1 MVNYSRLERTI
12 AWGYIVRELIGASS
26 LLRVSRRSLP
36 PPDVAIILHRCK
48 AVAFGNVGVSEAE
61 RHLQRKCMRTSSLR
75 VFRKASPTASK
86 GIRKGGFLFVPIVSG
101 GAPTERNKE
110 MKKTIERITS
120 TAILSVAFMLCAS
133 STWAG
138 LVAEWNGDFNVTK
151 KNGWTLTVGTGNTFA
166 NGVITIGASS
176 TTPVTIAHST
186 GYQRVTVVVGI
197 KTSSADTVGTVVSP
211 VYGNDASPY
220 AYLDVENSSSQ
231 IWYGWYNGTEYDD
244 DWDKDNT
251 VTWSN
256 DSVQYVTF
264 VADTATA
271 SGTEPR
277 GSTIYHNGSVVDG
290 RKNGLVSSSA
300 YVKTI
305 GVGGNPSRG
314 VEGMLNGAVISY
326 VAIYDVAL
334 TSSTT
339 PAVASAS
346 VPDNLNLMYL
356 ISGDTIGASNGIALA
371 NDAGYGDVV
380 PTVWASGY
388 RNYTGDSP
396 AGKYGKAARL
406 NGGSLGLVD
415 NTNGL
420 GLNTTDGFT
429 ISFWANLPDGTTDQW
444 KSFLGI
450 RVGASNIR
458 LEKQDSANWAMYY
471 FNADT
476 APSGGDKFSGV
487 SYTASTWAHYALVFA
502 PNNGDITLFK
512 DGSLVK
518 TLAAADN
525 ADIHGTLYQ
534 VGMGQGRSGSA
545 VDSALRGSKP
555 ENAYIDDLAIFKGA
569 LSASQIS
576 AIATSESAISGPV
589 YGTYRTVS
597 FATPQ
602 ESVWATANL
611 PNFAKTVTY
620 GSGTV
625 SFANDA
631 YSKSTVNGKAARLT
645 SIVGGSFTEIDGY
658 VKYQETADTTSDVYL
673 RVAGDTTATRI
684 NGFGEADY
692 QAGTR
697 AITGNILVNL
707 TGSVVAD
714 FVMAAGYKGGS
725 GTALTGNAG
734 VVVDGSAVVRG
745 TLMGGWSSVHNHRP
759 LITGNTYVRVNNVQ
773 STTGN
778 VSEGSIPNGYI
789 MGGSSY
795 QGNYGRSRI
804 TGNTSVDVS
813 LGSGATG
820 TFVKNILGGS
830 YGNGGSEV
838 TEVGGSSS
846 VAVTAPNAVTF
857 SGNIIGGC
865 WANSGTASVGGNTS
879 VTLNGGTYTGTIYA
893 GGYGNGTSTVT
904 GNATLT
910 LNGGVYT
917 GATLKSGTATG
928 TKSLV
933 IADNA
938 DLSSSTITDS
948 GFGALSVAA
957 TKTLTLGTKRLTG
970 NNDPVLASAS
980 EGVITLTL
988 TEEEYTAKYAEF
1000 LKCEAS
1006 DVSGQYVIYYNNN
1019 DITSEIASK
1028 VNVLAGK
1035 LTYLDSSSCEST
1047 IAAETSVN
1055 WDDVIWT
1062 KADSSTDTMANVSA
1076 SPTANATLT
1085 LNGTLVI
1092 ASPVTFAGEQLA
1104 ITGSGTIKFTGSAT
1118 LTAAVALNI
1127 DSGIALDFSGLTNL
1141 TNMGVDTIMS
1151 AGNST
1156 VIAATSTVYP
1166 EGWNCRTVTSSDS
1179 MKICGARLASDVISV
1194 NIIGG
1199 TLYEGTTWYTG
1210 CTIGESN
1217 TAGYLPIQGAK
1228 WNQTVHASKP
1238 AVSSVDVQTDALKEV
1253 RSDNSVVTS
1262 AGVTMTIKASGPY
1275 ADFWSGVS
1283 RDNED
1288 GNSQLMYGYLDDGE
1302 VSDGKGAKI
1311 VVNNIPYSEYA
1322 VLVYM
1327 GTDQKSGSFGCVYAN
1342 GTGYYGANGL
1352 TVEGTS
1358 AWGSYASTH
1367 GSITLG
1373 EGSNYLRIAG
1383 LTGSSVTIQGSKS
1396 ANGNRCGIS
1405 GVQIVNTGLRG
1416 ATYSATLEGSDA
1428 TLLPSGTSTGMTK
1441 TSTETWINNGEGK
1454 IYLTNPSD
1462 ATSTVTIGENVS
1474 VKVVKIM
1481 GAGKVTLA
1489 IGAGSALS
1497 ISGGKIDLSEF
1508 SGTLCVDSTVSQTF
1522 FEGVSTNGG
1531 TVRFLGTGLSFAG
1544 AASLPLGRVAL
1555 KSATLT
1561 GDLQLN
1567 NRTLVVEDGD
1577 SVILNGS
1584 NNSRTSMQFAIS
1596 GGSLTVKGGDFW
1608 FGNGSTFTQT
1618 GGTVTLESTS
1628 TSMSDSGCVIFGFS
1642 SGGGTVNISGGTFDM
1657 SGATLCLWT
1666 GTTSLTLSGNAVF
1679 KVKGIWSNASKNVTV
1694 GGSSKLILTGTQGI
1708 YNNLGSLTMNG
1719 GTIEFQETATI
1730 SEPLTLTSGVEST
1743 INIAANK
1750 TATISTVALSAAP
1763 TGGDKMLATN
1773 GGTISINTVTVGGEA
1788 QSFDLCYESDGVYVA
1803 AAEYNS
1809 VKYYSVV
1816 AAISVAGDA
1825 NLADITLLNG
1835 CTTVPEGYVIS
1846 NGHIGKGVAK
1856 IGSTYYVTLQEAIA
1870 AASDES
1876 TVTLLENISLTDR
1889 LFVNAGTTP
1898 VYGGTNNRYATTS
1911 ANNAITLDLNGHSI
1925 TTASNIALAGGSL
1938 TITGSGTITTTNGGA
1953 APVEI
1958 YGKGDLSNKRTLVID
1973 EYVRLVGGTY
1983 GLNIFGSNDAQ
1994 VNKIDV
2000 TVNGTITGTLFVLGN
2015 LTNAANEIN
2024 IVVNGTIAATASTV
2038 DDVNVGVALNGNAN
2052 VTVNDGASIS
2062 GDSGIEVRAGS
2073 LTVKGGTITAT
2084 AQTYSYKPNGSGST
2098 TKGAAI
2104 AIAQHTTVVNL
2115 TATLSGGTLV
2125 GVEQVGITNVNGSMA
2140 GVTVQA
2146 TSSYTESAEIPA
2158 GYKWVETETPGVYTL
2173 EGTVGTTFTVY

>member
-1 MVNYSRLERTI
+1 MDSI
-12 AWGYIVRELIGASS
+12 I
-26 LLRVSRRSLP
+26 RRAFSP
-36 PPDVAIILHRCK
+36 F
-48 AVAFGNVGVSEAE
+48 AVA
-61 RHLQRKCMRTSSLR
+61 LR
-75 VFRKASPTASK
+75 A
-86 GIRKGGFLFVPIVSG
+86 
-101 GAPTERNKE
+101 
-110 MKKTIERITS
+110 ITL
-120 TAILSVAFMLCAS
+120 TLVICATGS
-133 STWAG
+133 AWAG
-138 LVAEWNGDFNVTK
+138 LVAEWNGDFGVPQ

-211 VYGNDASPY
+211 VYGNNASPY

-231 IWYGWYNGTEYDD
+231 IWYGWYNGSTYDD

-314 VEGMLNGAVISY
+314 ADGMLNGAIISY
-326 VAIYDVAL
+326 VAIYDAAL

-356 ISGDTIGASNGIALA
+356 ISGDTIGTSDGIALA

-406 NGGSLGLVD
+406 NGGSLGLVE

-518 TLAAADN
+518 TLAAAEN

-534 VGMGQGRSGSA
+534 VGMGQGRNGSA

-555 ENAYIDDLAIFKGA
+555 ENAYIDDLAILKGA

-589 YGTYRTVS
+589 YGMYRTVS

-631 YSKSTVNGKAARLT
+631 YSKSTVNGKEARLT
-645 SIVGGSFTEIDGY
+645 SIMGGSFTEIDGY
-658 VKYQETADTTSDVYL
+658 IKNSEVASTTTSDVYL
-673 RVAGDTTATRI
+673 KVSGDTTATRV
-684 NGFGEADY
+684 NGMGETHWTGS
-692 QAGTR
+692 GTR
-697 AITGNILVNL
+697 TLTGNVLVNL
-707 TGSVVAD
+707 TGSAVVD
-714 FVMAAGYKGGS
+714 YVMGAGYKGGTPTELS
-725 GTALTGNAG
+725 GNVG
-734 VVVDGSAVVRG
+734 VVIDGDAIVKG
-745 TLMGGWSSVHNHRP
+745 TILGGWSSAHDYKP
-759 LITGNTYVRVNNVQ
+759 KISGSTYVLVKNVQ
-773 STTGN
+773 GTNGASA
-778 VSEGSIPNGYI
+778 EGSIPNGYI

-795 QGNYGRSRI
+795 QTNYGRSWI
-804 TGNTSVDVS
+804 TQNTSVTVD
-813 LGSGATG
+813 LPNEATG
-820 TFVKNILGGS
+820 TFVKGIVGGS
-830 YGNGGSEV
+830 YGSESNASK
-838 TEVGGSSS
+838 TTQIDGSSS
-846 VAVTAPNAVTF
+846 VAITAPDAVTF

-865 WANSGTASVGGNTS
+865 WANSGIASVGENAS

-893 GGYGNGTSTVT
+893 GGYGSGTPTVT

-910 LNGGVYT
+910 LNGGVYS
-917 GATLKSGTATG
+917 GATLLAGAASG

-933 IADNA
+933 ITGNV
-938 DLSSSTITDS
+938 DLSNTTIADS
-948 GFGALSVAA
+948 GFGVLSVAGD
-957 TKTLTLGTKRLTG
+957 KTLTLGTKRLTG
-970 NNDPVLASAS
+970 NNDPILSSSS
-980 EGVITLTL
+980 EGVIALTL
-988 TEEEYTAKYAEF
+988 TEEEYTSKYAEL

-1006 DVSGQYVIYYNNN
+1006 DVSGQYVIYYNDT

-1035 LTYLDSSSCEST
+1035 LTYLDSSSYEST
-1047 IAAETSVN
+1047 IAAQTSMA
-1055 WDDVIWT
+1055 WDEVTWT
-1062 KADSSTDTMANVSA
+1062 KADSTVDTMANVAA
-1076 SPTANATLT
+1076 SSTANATLL

-1092 ASPVTFAGEQLA
+1092 SSPVTFAGEVLE
-1104 ITGSGTIKFTGSAT
+1104 ITGSGTIRFTDSAT
-1118 LTAAVALNI
+1118 LTAAISLNI
-1127 DSGIALDFSGLTNL
+1127 GTGITLDFAGLTNL
-1141 TNMGVDTIMS
+1141 TNMGIDTIIS
-1151 AGNST
+1151 AGNDVS
-1156 VIAATSTVYP
+1156 IETSSVSYP
-1166 EGWNCRTVTSSDS
+1166 AGWACHTITSSDS
-1179 MKICGARLASDVISV
+1179 MRIIGACFASDTISV

-1210 CTIGESN
+1210 SSIADSN
-1217 TAGYLPIQGAK
+1217 TAGYLPILGTK
-1228 WNQTVHASKP
+1228 WNQTVHESKP

-1283 RDNED
+1283 RDDDD

-1327 GTDQKSGSFGCVYAN
+1327 GTDQSSGSFGCVYVN

-1474 VKVVKIM
+1474 VKVFKIM

-1567 NRTLVVEDGD
+1567 NRTLVIEDGD

-1584 NNSRTSMQFAIS
+1584 NASRTSMKFEIS
-1596 GGSLTVKGGDFW
+1596 GGTLTVKGDNFW

-1628 TSMSDSGCVIFGFS
+1628 TSMNSSSCVIFGFS

-1657 SGATLCLWT
+1657 SNATLCLWT

-1679 KVKGIWSNASKNVTV
+1679 KVKGIWSNDSKNVTV

-1730 SEPLTLTSGVEST
+1730 FEPLTLTSGVEST
-1743 INIAANK
+1743 INVADTK
-1750 TATISTVALSAAP
+1750 SATISTVALSAAP

-1773 GGTISINTVTVGGEA
+1773 GGTISINSVTVGGEA

-1803 AAEYNS
+1803 ATFTWN
-1809 VKYYSVV
+1809 
-1816 AAISVAGDA
+1816 
-1825 NLADITLLNG
+1825 
-1835 CTTVPEGYVIS
+1835 
-1846 NGHIGKGVAK
+1846 
-1856 IGSTYYVTLQEAIA
+1856 
-1870 AASDES
+1870 
-1876 TVTLLENISLTDR
+1876 
-1889 LFVNAGTTP
+1889 
-1898 VYGGTNNRYATTS
+1898 S
-1911 ANNAITLDLNGHSI
+1911 ANSSGSWG
-1925 TTASNIALAGGSL
+1925 TASNWLVSGNVPARYPRGGKDEVVFTSDAVVTL
-1938 TITGSGTITTTNGGA
+1938 GGDVSVSA
-1953 APVEI
+1953 VRVSADVTFTAT
-1958 YGKGDLSNKRTLVID
+1958 DLVI
-1973 EYVRLVGGTY
+1973 
-1983 GLNIFGSNDAQ
+1983 Q
-1994 VNKIDV
+1994 
-2000 TVNGTITGTLFVLGN
+2000 
-2015 LTNAANEIN
+2015 
-2024 IVVNGTIAATASTV
+2024 
-2038 DDVNVGVALNGNAN
+2038 
-2052 VTVNDGASIS
+2052 
-2062 GDSGIEVRAGS
+2062 GD
-2073 LTVKGGTITAT
+2073 
-2084 AQTYSYKPNGSGST
+2084 GST
-2098 TKGAAI
+2098 TLTVGEDGIVLTDAGA
-2104 AIAQHTTVVNL
+2104 TVTVVNVNIP
-2115 TATLSGGTLV
+2115 TPTTSVGGGAKVILDGNT
-2125 GVEQVGITNVNGSMA
+2125 
-2140 GVTVQA
+2140 
-2146 TSSYTESAEIPA
+2146 
-2158 GYKWVETETPGVYTL
+2158 YKVVY
-2173 EGTVGTTFTVY
+2173 GTIFSVY